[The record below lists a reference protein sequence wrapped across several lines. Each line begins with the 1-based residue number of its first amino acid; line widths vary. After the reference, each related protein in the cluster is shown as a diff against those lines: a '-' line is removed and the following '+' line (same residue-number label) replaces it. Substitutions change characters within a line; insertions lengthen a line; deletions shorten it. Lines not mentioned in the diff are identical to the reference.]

1 MLCDEEAYAAGD
13 AGEEDLGRMEAGV
26 RIYRVLGWRVA
37 IVEPGDYQ
45 PITTMHMLEISQFST
60 NSYKK
65 NTILQFANIIPQH
78 SFVFTASSSNIKMK
92 VT

>member
-45 PITTMHMLEISQFST
+45 PITTMYNVGI
-60 NSYKK
+60 
-65 NTILQFANIIPQH
+65 
-78 SFVFTASSSNIKMK
+78 
-92 VT
+92 